1 MHAEGDGV
9 DKGAA
14 KPHGH
19 DPALVAGDT
28 IVQFAIFC
36 CAVTLVI
43 VLAVALIAS

>member
-1 MHAEGDGV
+1 MQAERNGV

-14 KPHGH
+14 EPHAES
-19 DPALVAGDT
+19 PAPLAGDS

-43 VLAVALIAS
+43 VFAVALLAA